1 MCTACVFTLVFSIQH
16 MEENK
21 PSSPAPPPST
31 HSPALVRSTLTSR
44 SWRHIQVWRS
54 FFSQLPGS
62 CFSWQPSAI
71 KEGENVFSAE
81 RKVIV
86 FVRAAGDNCHN
97 NYMSATNRLFL
108 CHLTRIFWGGF
119 DRNGPW
125 SILCCDF
132 YPGNYFNSF
141 LHFCGHSSR
150 VLHKCKHT
158 LGDKYLIWTMAS
170 GLAFNMNIL

>member
-1 MCTACVFTLVFSIQH
+1 MDTLLPGLSRSRLMRTACVFTLVSSIQH

-21 PSSPAPPPST
+21 PSSPDPPPST

-119 DRNGPW
+119 DRNEVFCAVIF
-125 SILCCDF
+125 ILEII
-132 YPGNYFNSF
+132 
-141 LHFCGHSSR
+141 LTHSCTS
-150 VLHKCKHT
+150 VDIHQGC
-158 LGDKYLIWTMAS
+158 YI
-170 GLAFNMNIL
+170 NVNIH